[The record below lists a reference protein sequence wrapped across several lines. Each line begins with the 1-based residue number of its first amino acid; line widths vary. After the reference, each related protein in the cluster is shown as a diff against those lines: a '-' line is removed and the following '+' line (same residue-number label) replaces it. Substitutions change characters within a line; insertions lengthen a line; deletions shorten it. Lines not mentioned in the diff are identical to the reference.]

1 MKVKLVLLTIVLI
14 LIVLNK
20 DEYPV
25 FSTQRKYQEEQ
36 QG

>member
-1 MKVKLVLLTIVLI
+1 MKVKLVLATIVLI

-20 DEYPV
+20 DEYPLY
-25 FSTQRKYQEEQ
+25 STQRKHQEEQ